1 MWRGQVDSKSACEL
15 VGLGSIPESPS
26 CYTLVEEIQNMLYIL
41 VRLLKNLGE
50 DSILF
55 CFLNVYQIRILW

>member
-1 MWRGQVDSKSACEL
+1 
-15 VGLGSIPESPS
+15 
-26 CYTLVEEIQNMLYIL
+26 LVEEIQNKLYIL

-55 CFLNVYQIRILW
+55 CFLNVYQIRILWWFLDT